1 MWMVDKNRSEA
12 ETDTRLREKSGQTE
26 KITINVGFV
35 DLGHIDSL
43 VHEGLLLQSHRL
55 RQDGGPQRLVAHA
68 EAIKQSIVR
77 HALELG
83 LPGFTEGCKNEIGL

>member
-55 RQDGGPQRLVAHA
+55 RQDGDPQPACRSRGGHQ
-68 EAIKQSIVR
+68 AIDR
-77 HALELG
+77 PAC
-83 LPGFTEGCKNEIGL
+83 P

>member
-1 MWMVDKNRSEA
+1 MRGFYSNR
-12 ETDTRLREKSGQTE
+12 TD
-26 KITINVGFV
+26 FV
-35 DLGHIDSL
+35 RTAI
-43 VHEGLLLQSHRL
+43 RN
-55 RQDGGPQRLVAHA
+55 RLVAHA